1 VVDVEGLMSSGKS
14 YLTERPFLL
23 GTGHSVNIEL
33 DSFLRK
39 PVDDAVKYMAAIDS
53 DAAIKVIMEAS
64 CTAPMVIAEGPMAW
78 PVVSEVLLDVS
89 SHKVRRVY
97 LKRMSSNYPEIW
109 PDGDFLYEIKRPTA
123 FGQSINDYHASERPW
138 LLADVV
144 FERIGRD
151 DE

>member
-1 VVDVEGLMSSGKS
+1 MSSGV
-14 YLTERPFLL
+14 LGQLHARPIFSLISD
-23 GTGHSVNIEL
+23 TP
-33 DSFLRK
+33 DSMKFVSLVS
-39 PVDDAVKYMAAIDS
+39 PAAVRGEDSAI
-53 DAAIKVIMEAS
+53 I
-64 CTAPMVIAEGPMAW
+64 
-78 PVVSEVLLDVS
+78 
-89 SHKVRRVY
+89 VY

>member
-1 VVDVEGLMSSGKS
+1 MGEWDAPPAAPPW
-14 YLTERPFLL
+14 RPDRAEQFSLA
-23 GTGHSVNIEL
+23 
-33 DSFLRK
+33 FLRRINRSRRVIRRAGPIACAPYLLSDLRYTGQYEVCVFGLAGGGK
-39 PVDDAVKYMAAIDS
+39 GSDEDSAI
-53 DAAIKVIMEAS
+53 I
-64 CTAPMVIAEGPMAW
+64 
-78 PVVSEVLLDVS
+78 
-89 SHKVRRVY
+89 VY